1 MSDPSKQESNLFARP
16 KMEIGNCWTLPHQP
30 NLVHYMIHYTDP
42 AGDEQARHMVE
53 TVESSLG
60 KLLLERVRP

>member
-1 MSDPSKQESNLFARP
+1 MSGPQLASMFARP
-16 KMEIGNCWTLPHQP
+16 KMEIGNCWTLDHQP
-30 NLVHYMIHYTDP
+30 TLVHYMIHYTDS
-42 AGDEQARHMVE
+42 AGAEQSRHMVE